1 MRPLVVVDRLTYR
14 HPGSEPSQRN
24 ALDGVSLQIE
34 AGEYVALIGSNG
46 SGKTTLA
53 RHLNALLVP
62 AQGTVLIDGLD
73 TRDRANYPRIRS
85 TVGMVFQR
93 PEDQMIATTVEEDV
107 AFGPE
112 NLGLPPDEIRRRVED
127 ALEQASITALRHRP
141 PYQLS
146 AGQMQRVALA
156 GVLAMR
162 PACIIFDEATAMLD
176 PRGRETLLSLMR
188 DLHQNGTTII
198 HITHFMEEAAEAGRV
213 LVMHA
218 GQIVMDG
225 TPAQIFARARALSDL
240 GLECPPA
247 MAIADELRPWLPS
260 LPAGVV
266 SAEELLAAIPPAMTP
281 YIPQQITAP
290 PISPEKSNGFSAIE
304 VNRLSHWY
312 GRGTPFERQSLD
324 QVTMKVAGK
333 SAAGL
338 AGATGSGKTTLL
350 QHLNGL
356 YLPQQGTVRVGAH
369 DLNQAD
375 VDLRGVRR
383 YSGLLF
389 QIPENHFF
397 EEFVG
402 DEIAYGPRLAGLKE
416 EVLRQRVRETMEAL
430 GLPFEAFKDRRTYAL
445 SGGERRKVALALVL
459 AAPPEILLLDEP
471 TAGLDPASRRDVLA
485 LLRRQLDLGKT
496 LVISSHRMTDLAE
509 LAGSITIL
517 QSGRLELDGPVHQ
530 VFRQEDQLRQV
541 GLRSPLP
548 ARVSRRL
555 HEQGWPVSPEA
566 VTTGQVV
573 ESLRAMH
580 NQIPYE

>member
-247 MAIADELRPWLPS
+247 MAIADELRPWLP
-260 LPAGVV
+260 
-266 SAEELLAAIPPAMTP
+266 
-281 YIPQQITAP
+281 
-290 PISPEKSNGFSAIE
+290 
-304 VNRLSHWY
+304 
-312 GRGTPFERQSLD
+312 
-324 QVTMKVAGK
+324 
-333 SAAGL
+333 
-338 AGATGSGKTTLL
+338 
-350 QHLNGL
+350 
-356 YLPQQGTVRVGAH
+356 
-369 DLNQAD
+369 
-375 VDLRGVRR
+375 
-383 YSGLLF
+383 
-389 QIPENHFF
+389 
-397 EEFVG
+397 
-402 DEIAYGPRLAGLKE
+402 
-416 EVLRQRVRETMEAL
+416 
-430 GLPFEAFKDRRTYAL
+430 
-445 SGGERRKVALALVL
+445 
-459 AAPPEILLLDEP
+459 
-471 TAGLDPASRRDVLA
+471 
-485 LLRRQLDLGKT
+485 
-496 LVISSHRMTDLAE
+496 
-509 LAGSITIL
+509 
-517 QSGRLELDGPVHQ
+517 
-530 VFRQEDQLRQV
+530 
-541 GLRSPLP
+541 
-548 ARVSRRL
+548 
-555 HEQGWPVSPEA
+555 
-566 VTTGQVV
+566 
-573 ESLRAMH
+573 
-580 NQIPYE
+580 